1 MSVAESGGVE
11 LGQLNGMV
19 GKPAARG
26 ENNTLTYATIV
37 DPSAFVVYKGSKL
50 HGAIV
55 VNDEALYLQGVR
67 DSRIIRRPLVRWSWV
82 SRIEIDGLHSPGR
95 VEGCS
100 TLVVSTYTGQ
110 LAWTLPIDPIFL
122 RNLLGRVIAQVETQP
137 TMRVR
142 QTSGPLAAT
151 ESVADELGKLA
162 VLRDSG
168 VLTSEEFADQKAKLL
183 AR

>member
-1 MSVAESGGVE
+1 MFVAESGGVE

-26 ENNTLTYATIV
+26 EDNTLTYATIV
-37 DPSAFVVYKGSKL
+37 DPSAFILYKGSKL

-55 VNDEALYLQGVR
+55 VNDEALYLQGVW
-67 DSRIIRRPLVRWSWV
+67 DGRIIRRPLVRWSWV
-82 SRIEIDGLHSPGR
+82 SRIDIDGLQSPGG

-100 TLVVSTYTGQ
+100 TLAVWTYTGQ
-110 LAWTLPIDPIFL
+110 LAWTLPIGPSFL
-122 RNLLGRVIAQVETQP
+122 RNLLSRVIAQVEAQP

-142 QTSGPLAAT
+142 QTSGPLVAP

-162 VLRDSG
+162 ALRDSG
-168 VLTSEEFADQKAKLL
+168 VLSSEEFADQKAKLL
-183 AR
+183 SR